1 MKSVVKK
8 GQQVVGNY
16 AFDGFVIGEPQS
28 HPQAVHLWAAQKY
41 FAHGLEIVRKITN
54 KIDGANSSEI
64 DLLVLTGRCEQV
76 NTVRCSQPAG
86 VQETTQRLAVQEND
100 HNFFVR

>member
-1 MKSVVKK
+1 MKAVIKK

-28 HPQAVHLWAAQKY
+28 HPQAVHLRAAQKY
-41 FAHGLEIVRKITN
+41 FADRLEIVRKVAN
-54 KIDGANSSEI
+54 KIDGANFSEI

-76 NTVRCSQPAG
+76 DIVRCSQPAG
-86 VQETTQRLAVQEND
+86 IQETTQRFAVQEND
-100 HNFFVR
+100 DNFFVR